1 MRLWMRRNGLN
12 PQGSFFLYPRTA
24 GTSGRMWIGRSSK
37 IARTAEVGA
46 CLKSPVWFRLGRL
59 RKKCLFR
66 ASTTPAL
73 SSAISTDGQ
82 EIGAAEEH
90 GVVAE

>member
-12 PQGSFFLYPRTA
+12 PQGSFFLHPRTA

-46 CLKSPVWFRLGRL
+46 RLKSPVWFRLGRL
-59 RKKCLFR
+59 REWVSLCCGELGHHNSSNVCLLFR
-66 ASTTPAL
+66 AAF
-73 SSAISTDGQ
+73 
-82 EIGAAEEH
+82 
-90 GVVAE
+90 